1 MHLFYIRHGQ
11 SANNA
16 MYEATGT
23 DEGRVMDPELTPVG
37 VRQAARV
44 AESLRC
50 GQPLLRLDGTGS
62 VGFGVTHLYTS
73 LMVRSVHTGQA
84 IARALDLPLL
94 GWTDLHEGGGI
105 FLEDPVSGIY
115 TGYPGSTRAA
125 LCARFPE
132 LVWPEDTRQDGWWNQ
147 PFEPHEARPIRARR
161 VLGELV
167 RRHGGSD
174 DRVAFVSHG
183 GFFNSFMRVV
193 LDLPEPQQVWLNMYN
208 TAITCLEFS
217 DKRPVSVR
225 YLNRTDHIPSELV
238 T

>member
-16 MYEATGT
+16 LYDVTGG
-23 DEGRVMDPELTPVG
+23 DDGRVMDPELTPVG
-37 VRQAARV
+37 VEQAARV

-50 GQPLLRLDGTGS
+50 GQPLLRMNGTS
-62 VGFGVTHLYTS
+62 ADGFGVTHLYSS
-73 LMVRSVHTGQA
+73 LMVRSLHTGQA
-84 IARALDLPLL
+84 IAQVLDLPLL

-105 FLEDPVSGIY
+105 FLQDPDTGEF
-115 TGYPGSTRAA
+115 TGYPASTRAD
-125 LCARFPE
+125 LTGRFPE
-132 LVWPEDTRQDGWWNQ
+132 LVWPDDAPPEGWWNR
-147 PFEPHEARPIRARR
+147 PFEPYAARRIRGRR
-161 VLGELV
+161 VLAELL

-183 GFFNSFMRVV
+183 GFFNSLMCAV
-193 LDLPEPQQVWLNMYN
+193 LDLPDPQEVWLNMNN

-217 DKRPVSVR
+217 DMRVVGIR
-225 YLNRTDHIPSELV
+225 YLNRTDHLPHEMV